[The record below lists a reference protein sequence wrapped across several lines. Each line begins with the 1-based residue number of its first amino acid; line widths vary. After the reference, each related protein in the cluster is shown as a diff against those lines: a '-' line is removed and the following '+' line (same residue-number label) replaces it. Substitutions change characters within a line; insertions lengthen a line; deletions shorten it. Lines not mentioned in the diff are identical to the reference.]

1 MKPEDIQRENEAAAL
16 SARWVIVW
24 IFLSF
29 LFVVAAASAVAAVL
43 H

>member
-24 IFLSF
+24 LFRSLFL
-29 LFVVAAASAVAAVL
+29 VGGIVWAAL
-43 H
+43 WLLG

>member
-24 IFLSF
+24 
-29 LFVVAAASAVAAVL
+29 LFRSLLAGGIVWAAL
-43 H
+43 WLLG

>member
-1 MKPEDIQRENEAAAL
+1 MKPEDIQKANEAAAL

-24 IFLSF
+24 LLGSL

>member
-1 MKPEDIQRENEAAAL
+1 MKPEDIQKQNEAAAL

-24 IFLSF
+24 
-29 LFVVAAASAVAAVL
+29 LFRSLVIVVAAASAVAAVL